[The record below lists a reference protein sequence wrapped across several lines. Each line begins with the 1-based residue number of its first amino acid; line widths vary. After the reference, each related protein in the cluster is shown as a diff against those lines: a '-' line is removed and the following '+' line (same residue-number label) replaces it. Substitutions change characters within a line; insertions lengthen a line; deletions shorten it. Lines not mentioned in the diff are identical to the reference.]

1 MTNKFSSPS
10 DPALTPEVAKPAAA
24 QRVPSPPTAAGNL
37 SGRSVDEWIGSS
49 PDAKIPPRVRAR
61 VFEAHRGVCHIS
73 KRRIRAG
80 EAWECDHVIALCN
93 GGEHRE
99 SNLAPALGE
108 PHKIK
113 TKADVREKSKVARLR
128 KRHIGIKKPR
138 TIRAWRKFSGEI
150 VFADRSR

>member
-1 MTNKFSSPS
+1 MTKSSSPS
-10 DPALTPEVAKPAAA
+10 VSHPAEATPAAA
-24 QRVPSPPTAAGNL
+24 PCPTVPEAAAGNL
-37 SGRSVDEWIGSS
+37 SGRSLPEWIGSS
-49 PDAKIPPRVRAR
+49 PDVKIPPRVRAR
-61 VFEAHRGVCHIS
+61 VFETHHGICHLS

-80 EAWECDHVIALCN
+80 EAWECDHIVALCN

-108 PHKIK
+108 PHKVK
-113 TKADVREKSKVARLR
+113 TKADVREKAKVARIR

-138 TIRAWRKFSGEI
+138 TIRVWRKFSGEI